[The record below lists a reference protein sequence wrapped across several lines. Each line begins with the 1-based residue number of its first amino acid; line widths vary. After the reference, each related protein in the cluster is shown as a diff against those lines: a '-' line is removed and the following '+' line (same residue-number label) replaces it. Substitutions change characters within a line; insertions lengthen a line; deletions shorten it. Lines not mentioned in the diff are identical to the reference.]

1 MNRRK
6 IAFIIHK
13 TNVDSFDWLVKN
25 LKSLRVPK
33 GFTTEILPVEG
44 EKFAAYNEAMKKSD
58 AQYKIYLD
66 EKVAVQDK
74 DFLNGLLKIF
84 KSDKKIGI
92 VGVSGAI
99 QLSTHG
105 ICLESAI
112 RCGKVF
118 LGDKKSP
125 LKWTEFKEICK
136 EVDVVDGWF
145 IATQYDLDWQQEN
158 FHGTS
163 FGDSAQCVE
172 FKRAGY
178 KVVVANQHDA
188 WIWYTANKW
197 AIDNPSRQKFLD
209 LYSKD
214 IYPLVSIIIPTFNR
228 PKYFQLALESALS
241 QTYRNIEVV
250 VSDNSTNDETEKLI
264 QDYLADDSRIKY
276 FRHKDFTANDNWNFA
291 RHYNNPNAEYV
302 NWLMDD
308 DLFYPRKL
316 EVMVEIYRNNPD
328 VSLVTSVRDVI
339 DEEGKVSTQRMPKP
353 ETLNRNMKVNGE
365 DAGRMMFFTGKNYI
379 GEPTTALIRKK
390 FLRDNDLCWTD
401 EEDGFYSLIDI
412 STWCQLLTQGN
423 MIWLND
429 TPLSAFRRHVK
440 QATNWAGNGAVFEVS
455 WARIFKTAWEK
466 KVFFRSEQE
475 LRYSL
480 VNWLYSASLRLIN
493 AMKENYYGEE
503 LVTLEK
509 TMEAVARALHNDYKI
524 ELPPRYYGAKTDL
537 GRMS

>member
-1 MNRRK
+1 MQK
-6 IAFIIHK
+6 TDETAFE
-13 TNVDSFDWLVKN
+13 WLVKSI
-25 LKSLRVPK
+25 KSLRVPK

-44 EKFAAYNEAMKKSD
+44 ERFAAYNEAMKKSD
-58 AQYKIYLD
+58 AQYKIYID
-66 EKVAVQDK
+66 ERVTIQDK

-92 VGVSGAI
+92 VGVSGAVH
-99 QLSTHG
+99 LSTHG
-105 ICLESAI
+105 LCIESAN

-118 LGDKKSP
+118 FSDKKT
-125 LKWTEFKEICK
+125 LMNWADFKEPFK

-145 IATQYDLDWQQEN
+145 MATQYDLDWQAEN

-178 KVVVANQHDA
+178 KVVVAHQHDA
-188 WIWYTANKW
+188 WLWYTANKW
-197 AIDNPSRQKFLD
+197 VIDDPSRQKFLN
-209 LYSKD
+209 LYSKE
-214 IYPLVSIIIPTFNR
+214 IYPLVSVIIPTYNR
-228 PKYFQLALESALS
+228 PQYFQLALESALN
-241 QTYRNIEVV
+241 QTYRNIEVII
-250 VSDNSTNDETEKLI
+250 SDNSTNDDTENLM
-264 QDYLADDSRIKY
+264 QGYLAKDSRIKY
-276 FRHKDFTANDNWNFA
+276 FRHKNFTANDNWNFA
-291 RHYNNPNAEYV
+291 RHYNNPDAEYV

-328 VSLVTSVRDVI
+328 VSLVTSIRDVI
-339 DEEGKVSTQRMPKP
+339 DENGKVVPQRMPQP
-353 ETLNRNMKVNGE
+353 ENLNRNMKVTGDE
-365 DAGRMMFFTGKNYI
+365 AGRMMFFTGKNYI

-390 FLRDNDLCWTD
+390 FLRNNDLCWTD
-401 EEDGFYSLIDI
+401 EEDGFYSLVDI
-412 STWCQLLTQGN
+412 STWCQLLSQGN

-429 TPLSAFRRHVK
+429 APLSAFRRHMK

-466 KVFFRSEQE
+466 KVFFHSEKE
-475 LRYSL
+475 VRCSL
-480 VNWLYSASLRLIN
+480 VNWLYSASLRLIT
-493 AMKENYYGEE
+493 AMKENYEGEE

-509 TMEAVARALHNDYKI
+509 TMEAVTRALHNDYKI